1 MSRLRTIALEKK
13 VEELEKEVERINTVC
28 RFLSSSLLNINE
40 LIALQEE
47 KQDD

>member
-1 MSRLRTIALEKK
+1 MSRVRTIALEKE
-13 VEELEKEVERINTVC
+13 VEKLKAEVERINSVC

-47 KQDD
+47 DKDD